1 MYSIIQNLNTHT
13 FEQKKE
19 EHVFL
24 KKKKKTT
31 TNFLF
36 FWPHARRS
44 KLFQKRMGKFCC
56 SGDLYTKFHSNQ
68 SNGSRVINSYT
79 SQTDRQTNS
88 PS

>member
-24 KKKKKTT
+24 KKKKTT

-44 KLFQKRMGKFCC
+44 KLFQKRIGKFCC
-56 SGDLYTKFHSNQ
+56 CGDLSSEYH
-68 SNGSRVINSYT
+68 
-79 SQTDRQTNS
+79 
-88 PS
+88 

>member
-24 KKKKKTT
+24 KKKKTT

-36 FWPHARRS
+36 FGPMHA
-44 KLFQKRMGKFCC
+44 GPN
-56 SGDLYTKFHSNQ
+56 Y
-68 SNGSRVINSYT
+68 SRNEWANFAVVGT
-79 SQTDRQTNS
+79 SIQNFI
-88 PS
+88 